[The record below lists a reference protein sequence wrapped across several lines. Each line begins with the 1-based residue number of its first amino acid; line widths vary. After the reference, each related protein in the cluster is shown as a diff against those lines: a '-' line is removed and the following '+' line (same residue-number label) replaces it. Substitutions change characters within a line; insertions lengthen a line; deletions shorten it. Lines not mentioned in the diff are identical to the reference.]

1 MIVSSLEQRASKEV
15 LFGVL
20 RVDSDLIPWVV
31 RLYSM
36 DLGVGIGWVGRR
48 GTLRIECRGIGIHT
62 IDSPMILV
70 FVVV

>member
-1 MIVSSLEQRASKEV
+1 MIVSSLEQRASKYV

-36 DLGVGIGWVGRR
+36 NLEVGIGMGWVGWSEGHSWDRV
-48 GTLRIECRGIGIHT
+48 
-62 IDSPMILV
+62 S
-70 FVVV
+70 